1 MLVVEDIELLKNR
14 TIKAIVTDH
23 EEFIIFV
30 LGDNGVVMMNHGQNC
45 CETVHIEDI
54 VSDLN
59 NLLDKP
65 LVRAEVKSTGNIDI
79 AGGDEEW
86 TFYTLATINGY
97 VDIKWYGTSNGYYS
111 TAVYVESKSVET
123 ITRYLESYIR
133 YEKNYD
139 EKLKVFTNSTNPVI
153 NFDTKLLN

>member
-1 MLVVEDIELLKNR
+1 MHHDS
-14 TIKAIVTDH
+14 D
-23 EEFIIFV
+23 
-30 LGDNGVVMMNHGQNC
+30 C
-45 CETVHIEDI
+45 CEVVTIDDI
-54 VSDLN
+54 VGDLN

-65 LVRAEVKSTGNIDI
+65 LVRAEVKSTGNIDT

-133 YEKNYD
+133 YEKSLD
-139 EKLKVFTNSTNPVI
+139 EKIMFLQHNI
-153 NFDTKLLN
+153 LLDITSGKIYVKTC

>member
-1 MLVVEDIELLKNR
+1 MYSYGLRRISYIYIRRLWYRYNAPRLRLLWSC
-14 TIKAIVTDH
+14 TID
-23 EEFIIFV
+23 
-30 LGDNGVVMMNHGQNC
+30 
-45 CETVHIEDI
+45 DI
-54 VSDLN
+54 VGDLN